1 MPYQNCY
8 GRNINV
14 KHQTA
19 QAIKGLKMKYVAYYR
34 VSTKQQG
41 KSGLGLDAQKETV
54 KTFTNNCTGCL
65 LGEFVEVESGK
76 NDNREQLKSAIE
88 FARVNGAKLLIAK
101 LDRLSRNASFIFAL
115 RDSKIDF
122 VCCDMP
128 DANTLTIGIFAT
140 LAQHERELISSRTKA
155 ALSARKERVGEWRK
169 GVTSDEAR
177 AKAVETN
184 KRKAAT
190 NENNI
195 RATDIAKMYREN
207 GLSLPQ
213 IADQLNKAKF
223 RTSRD
228 CQFTPMSVKR
238 LIEK

>member
-1 MPYQNCY
+1 MNF
-8 GRNINV
+8 
-14 KHQTA
+14 
-19 QAIKGLKMKYVAYYR
+19 
-34 VSTKQQG
+34 S
-41 KSGLGLDAQKETV
+41 
-54 KTFTNNCTGCL
+54 
-65 LGEFVEVESGK
+65 
-76 NDNREQLKSAIE
+76 
-88 FARVNGAKLLIAK
+88 
-101 LDRLSRNASFIFAL
+101 
-115 RDSKIDF
+115 
-122 VCCDMP
+122 
-128 DANTLTIGIFAT
+128 
-140 LAQHERELISSRTKA
+140 ELTKA
-155 ALSARKERVGEWRK
+155 ALKARKERVGEWRK
-169 GVTSDEAR
+169 GVITDEAR